1 MGPSISDDW
10 FTVADMADITTPDV
24 WDLKAKPA
32 TLEAVQQ
39 AWKAQAGLLD
49 EAQDTV
55 DRAANRV
62 VDGESWTGQTADA
75 FDKHR
80 LTLTTDLGESG
91 KLAERVARALGHCAA
106 VLRRNQGLLDDER
119 HKLADIPVSANGG
132 QLTFQPRDDTQ
143 AALVNNAISAA
154 RDIRSRVDGELR
166 SQAVIFKEAVGPLRG
181 WQTTWNKRT
190 LRVLNWNIQGGGG
203 GNHYQT
209 DQGTQSDDIPDLA
222 KRIINGD
229 VDVATLQEVWKSHA
243 EELQKELNKQ
253 AAPGEHWEVHF
264 GKADRGWHLSDGLFP
279 GREDAGNAVVVR
291 TRPGV
296 STSGET
302 VIPLSGEDSEE
313 GRAATKVHIQ
323 LD

>member
-1 MGPSISDDW
+1 
-10 FTVADMADITTPDV
+10 MADITTPDV
-24 WDLKAKPA
+24 WDLKANPA
-32 TLEAVQQ
+32 TLEALEQ
-39 AWKAQAGLLD
+39 AWKAQAGMLD

-62 VDGESWTGQTADA
+62 VDGEFWTGQTADA

-91 KLAERVARALGHCAA
+91 KLAERVSRALGHCAA

-119 HKLADIPVSANGG
+119 HRLADVPVLANAG
-132 QLTFQPRDDTQ
+132 QLTFQPRDDSQ
-143 AALVNNAISAA
+143 ATLVNNAISAA
-154 RDIRSRVDGELR
+154 RDIRSRVDSELR
-166 SQAVIFKEAVGPLRG
+166 SQAAIFKEAVGPLRA

-203 GNHYQT
+203 GNHYMT

-222 KRIINGD
+222 ERIINGD

-243 EELQKELNKQ
+243 EELQEELNKR

-302 VIPLSGEDSEE
+302 VIPLSGENSEE

-323 LD
+323 VD